1 MNHHHDNKKRKRVL
15 LNEAEGFL
23 PSKKSPPPQ
32 RSHVPKFQSSFVQA
46 SASLK
51 KPMGVPSRGQ
61 ELVVMDQPPILERKK
76 PVSVSMSRRS
86 APPLVLKPTDP
97 TSKVVK
103 VLPPAF
109 PLMPATTSTPMKPLH
124 TPELPVISNGD
135 GRDMK
140 PLSTI
145 PFSDISAHDDS
156 ILELSSILLQFQ
168 NPLCE
173 QNQEDGL
180 VSPQKNKHLRGGLA
194 ERASRMYK
202 KSHTSL
208 YLWRTAIESKPT
220 ALDSESSSDIT
231 FRVCK
236 IIHTITTGSSYHK
249 PSLSITLCRIHCLVP
264 SIRPFTSKKHLVYV
278 ITKFSSDSSSF
289 KHLKEGC
296 LLHIWRPWHE
306 IPLLVYDS
314 SGSLSDPDDDIPPN
328 ASLPL
333 PSSNDSSLSISFD
346 DKIHSTVLLCSRF
359 SIS

>member
-23 PSKKSPPPQ
+23 PSKKSLPPPQ

-76 PVSVSMSRRS
+76 PVS
-86 APPLVLKPTDP
+86 PPF
-97 TSKVVK
+97 KVVK

-109 PLMPATTSTPMKPLH
+109 PLMPATTTSTPMKPLH

-180 VSPQKNKHLRGGLA
+180 VSPQKNKHLR
-194 ERASRMYK
+194 SV
-202 KSHTSL
+202 
-208 YLWRTAIESKPT
+208 
-220 ALDSESSSDIT
+220 
-231 FRVCK
+231 RVQFQY
-236 IIHTITTGSSYHK
+236 I
-249 PSLSITLCRIHCLVP
+249 
-264 SIRPFTSKKHLVYV
+264 
-278 ITKFSSDSSSF
+278 F
-289 KHLKEGC
+289 K
-296 LLHIWRPWHE
+296 
-306 IPLLVYDS
+306 Y
-314 SGSLSDPDDDIPPN
+314 
-328 ASLPL
+328 
-333 PSSNDSSLSISFD
+333 
-346 DKIHSTVLLCSRF
+346 
-359 SIS
+359 